1 MTATLNKPAG
11 LLAGMARA
19 AAVVAAVEA
28 KSTRHETPCGKGS
41 MVWRRWSSERTG
53 RAGSPVLLVHGGGG
67 SWTHWIR
74 NIEALA
80 ARHTVWALDLPGLG
94 DSAVPD
100 AFTIDE
106 MGVTVE
112 RGLRALI
119 PDGPVD
125 VVGFSFGGAIST
137 YVAMKLEG
145 RLRNLVLTGSR
156 FNIDLSREFP
166 QLVSWKEIEDP
177 EARLAG
183 HRRNL
188 EIMMIA
194 DQAHIDDLAIYVQST
209 NTPRA
214 RFFGP
219 KLDPNGKLH
228 EFLPHVRPQKRV
240 TGISGLEDQIAKPI
254 MHKQDSGL
262 KAIHSNGIFHGIA
275 DAGHWVQYEGAE
287 RYNAILLDT
296 LAGD

>member
-11 LLAGMARA
+11 LLAGMAGA

-106 MGVTVE
+106 MGVNVE

-156 FNIDLSREFP
+156 FKIDLSREFP

-194 DQAHIDDLAIYVQST
+194 HQAHIDDLAIYVQST

-262 KAIHSNGIFHGIA
+262 KAIHPNGIFHGIA

-287 RYNAILLDT
+287 RYNAIVLET

>member
-1 MTATLNKPAG
+1 MNAILDKSTKLVDAV
-11 LLAGMARA
+11 A
-19 AAVVAAVEA
+19 AASAVVAAVEA

-41 MVWRRWSSERTG
+41 MVWRRWGS
-53 RAGSPVLLVHGGGG
+53 GSPVVLFHGGGG
-67 SWTHWIR
+67 AWTHWIR
-74 NIEALA
+74 NIETLA
-80 ARHTVWALDLPGLG
+80 ERHAVWAVDLPGLG

-100 AFTIDE
+100 AFTIDA
-106 MGVTVE
+106 MGATVE
-112 RGLRALI
+112 RGLHMLI

-125 VVGFSFGGAIST
+125 IVGFSFGGPVST

-145 RLRNLVLTGSR
+145 RLRNLVLAGSR
-156 FNIDLSREFP
+156 FNIDLTRHFP

-194 DQAHIDDLAIYVQST
+194 NPENIDALALCVQST

-228 EFLPHVRPQKRV
+228 EFLPHVRPQQRV
-240 TGISGLEDQIAKPI
+240 TGISGLEDQVAKSM
-254 MHKQDSGL
+254 MHRQEAGL
-262 KAIHSNGIFHGIA
+262 KAIHPTGVFHGIA
-275 DAGHWVQYEGAE
+275 DAGHWVQYEGAD
-287 RYNAILLDT
+287 RFNAILLDT
-296 LAGD
+296 LADK

>member
-1 MTATLNKPAG
+1 MTATRNKPAG
-11 LLAGMARA
+11 LLAGMAGA

-41 MVWRRWSSERTG
+41 IVWRRWSSERTE

-106 MGVTVE
+106 IGVIVE
-112 RGLRALI
+112 RGLRTLI

-125 VVGFSFGGAIST
+125 VVGFSFGGAVST

-156 FNIDLSREFP
+156 FNIDLSGEFP

-228 EFLPHVRPQKRV
+228 EFLPHVRPQRRV

-262 KAIHSNGIFHGIA
+262 KAIHPNGIFHGIA
-275 DAGHWVQYEGAE
+275 DAGHWVQYEGAA
-287 RYNAILLDT
+287 RYNAIVLET